1 MVGEWGTL
9 NISYVTKSSCSSGS
23 YSAFHSCSC
32 KFPRES
38 NHQNPGGVIPGRTSL
53 AYEASRSELGTVGP
67 AMVAMV
73 HYPDPAFGT
82 KKLIP
87 LLPEVLAHGG

>member
-1 MVGEWGTL
+1 M
-9 NISYVTKSSCSSGS
+9 
-23 YSAFHSCSC
+23 
-32 KFPRES
+32 
-38 NHQNPGGVIPGRTSL
+38 SL

-73 HYPDPAFGT
+73 HYPDPALGT

-87 LLPEVLAHGG
+87 TLPEVLADGG